1 MQPEVIMF
9 EDNSIGAP
17 KSRDV
22 AQIHAA
28 TCVLM
33 TQFINGH
40 HNPKLA
46 HLIVQQL
53 GRLLSHPEL
62 AHSASSRDM
71 YLQLLEHWQTVTNLL
86 LERKSAHLQPVAA
99 H

>member
-1 MQPEVIMF
+1 MF
-9 EDNSIGAP
+9 EDNSISLANG
-17 KSRDV
+17 RDV

-28 TCVLM
+28 TCLLM

-53 GRLLSHPEL
+53 SRLLSHPEL
-62 AHSASSRDM
+62 EHSASSRDM
-71 YLQLLEHWQTVTNLL
+71 YLQLLEHWQTVTGLL
-86 LERKSAHLQPVAA
+86 LERKAASRQPTAA

>member
-1 MQPEVIMF
+1 MF
-9 EDNSIGAP
+9 EDNSISPANGG
-17 KSRDV
+17 DV

-28 TCVLM
+28 TCLLM

-71 YLQLLEHWQTVTNLL
+71 YLQLLEHWQTVTHLL
-86 LERKSAHLQPVAA
+86 LERKAVPQQPVAA

>member
-1 MQPEVIMF
+1 MF
-9 EDNSIGAP
+9 EDNSISPNG
-17 KSRDV
+17 RDV

-28 TCVLM
+28 TCLLM

-46 HLIVQQL
+46 QLIVQQL
-53 GRLLSHPEL
+53 SRLLSHPEL
-62 AHSASSRDM
+62 EHSASSRDM
-71 YLQLLEHWQTVTNLL
+71 YLQLLEHWQTVTGLL
-86 LERKSAHLQPVAA
+86 LERKAARQQPVAT

>member
-1 MQPEVIMF
+1 MF
-9 EDNSIGAP
+9 EDNSISLTTG
-17 KSRDV
+17 RDV

-28 TCVLM
+28 TCLLM

-40 HNPKLA
+40 HTPKLA

-62 AHSASSRDM
+62 EHSASSRDM
-71 YLQLLEHWQTVTNLL
+71 YLQLLEHWQTVTGLL
-86 LERKSAHLQPVAA
+86 LERKAARQQPAA
-99 H
+99 TH